1 MTIDELKSA
10 LDFHRD
16 NDAAKAMAA
25 YMKGHFEF
33 FGIKQPVRKALSAEF
48 IKANKKLEEKQVLR
62 LADQLWKMSEREA
75 QYIAMELLY
84 AARKSRTEKS
94 VTFYLDLV
102 TRKSWWDTVDFIA
115 TRLIGESYQGERR
128 PRVML
133 KWVKSENTWQNR
145 TAILFQL
152 NYKDKTDKELLFET
166 LTALKHK
173 KEFFIQK
180 AIGWSLRQ
188 YYRTDPDAV
197 NDFVEESGI
206 TGLAK
211 REALKHT

>member
-16 NDAAKAMAA
+16 NYAAKAMAA

-62 LADQLWKMSEREA
+62 LADQLWKMPEREA

-94 VTFYLDLV
+94 VKFYLDLV

-115 TRLIGESYQGERR
+115 SRLIGESYLGEHR

-133 KWVKSENTWQNR
+133 EWVKSENTWQNR

-152 NYKDKTDKELLFET
+152 NYKDKTDKELLFKT
-166 LTALKHK
+166 LAALKHK
-173 KEFFIQK
+173 EEFFIQK

-211 REALKHT
+211 REALKHK

>member
-1 MTIDELKSA
+1 VTIDELKSA

-33 FGIKQPVRKALSAEF
+33 FGIKQPVRNALSAEF

-62 LADQLWKMSEREA
+62 LADQLWKMPEREA

-102 TRKSWWDTVDFIA
+102 TRKSWWDTVDFMA
-115 TRLIGESYQGERR
+115 SRLIGESYLGEHR

-133 KWVKSENTWQNR
+133 EWVKSENTWQNR

-152 NYKDKTDKELLFET
+152 NYKDKTDKELLFKT

-211 REALKHT
+211 REALKHK

>member
-1 MTIDELKSA
+1 MTIGELQSA

-16 NDAAKAMAA
+16 NEAAKAMAA

-33 FGIKQPVRKALSAEF
+33 FGIKQPVRKALSVEF
-48 IKANKKLEEKQVLR
+48 IKTNKKLEEKQVLK
-62 LADQLWKMSEREA
+62 LADQLWKMPEREA

-84 AARKSRTEKS
+84 AARKTQTEKS
-94 VTFYLDLV
+94 IAFFLDLI

-115 TRLIGESYQGERR
+115 SRLIGEYYQKECK
-128 PRVML
+128 PPVML
-133 KWVKSENTWQNR
+133 EWVKSDNIWQNR
-145 TAILFQL
+145 TSILFQL
-152 NYKDKTDKELLFET
+152 NYKDMTDEALLFKT
-166 LTALKHK
+166 INALKHK

-188 YYRTDPDAV
+188 YYRTNPDSVEA
-197 NDFVEESGI
+197 FVESSGI

-211 REALKHT
+211 REALKNK